1 MEIERLSFLIVPE
14 DRLEDFIKADSEIW
28 DPWLRNQRGFLRKT
42 YQRYPRGRL
51 DLRIFWDSKKNLD
64 QAAKSPEIPAL
75 DVRLQAAFLGVFT
88 RLP

>member
-1 MEIERLSFLIVPE
+1 MIIERLSFVIIPE
-14 DRLEDFIKADSEIW
+14 DRVEDFIEADSEVW

-42 YQRYPRGRL
+42 VQRYPGGRC

-75 DVRLQAAFLGVFT
+75 DVRLRARFLGVFT

>member
-1 MEIERLSFLIVPE
+1 MQIERLSFLIVPE
-14 DRLEDFIKADSEIW
+14 DRVEDFIEADEAVW
-28 DPWLRNQRGFLRKT
+28 GPWLRNQRGFLRKT
-42 YQRYPRGRL
+42 YQRYPGGRL

-75 DVRLQAAFLGVFT
+75 DVRLRAKFLGVFT

>member
-1 MEIERLSFLIVPE
+1 MQIERLSFLIVPE

-42 YQRYPRGRL
+42 YQRYPGGRL

-75 DVRLQAAFLGVFT
+75 DVRLRARFLGVYS